1 MSPEE
6 KSRFDRLSQ
15 DDQLKLKSV
24 MQMIQKEKN
33 SKKNMKEDLDSF
45 SYIDGLLNQNLV
57 KKFVD
62 TFEAIYAD
70 ITEQGDFE
78 RNDVAQVL
86 ASYMIDR
93 GSKWRAMNEDDRRT
107 SQTGKGQLYVQD
119 AVQKEIKF
127 HLDAYDKGIIDVDDL
142 IHAIEDIIFGHV
154 VAPGQRSEASG
165 EIGVDQQ
172 GDTTRDINVTD
183 DTSMYDPLKED
194 LKDLA
199 KKSGIKLSDLLDKI
213 NTQRSIEK
221 DQIEKDAFKQSAL
234 AEEYV
239 DFQLDPYDDREA
251 IERQIS
257 DLIRAKSW
265 ADDST
270 VREFLDTH
278 WDDIINMGSDDEIL
292 DEYNEFLSVN
302 YEGSSDMR
310 ENKNTDEVLASYM
323 KEKKNT
329 PEKEVDEGVEFFKKI
344 GGITPLTGIGNGG
357 LM

>member
-239 DFQLDPYDDREA
+239 DFRLDPYDDREV

-278 WDDIINMGSDDEIL
+278 WDDILNMSSDDEIL

>member
-278 WDDIINMGSDDEIL
+278 WDDILNMSSDDEIL